1 MMSTYCYEKLIII
14 WLWFYFK
21 ILLIVY
27 LWKEVKSAHF
37 IGPLRSS
44 DRNCDPIHAFLSD
57 PLRSSD
63 RGCDPIHAFLSEP
76 LRSSDQRWRSD
87 TRVPIGSVTKN
98 IFPVVWSRVRS
109 VRRIFAVS
117 DSNGSERNQ
126 IVIRSISAKNVNLLY
141 SSTVVN
147 QILQLTI

>member
-1 MMSTYCYEKLIII
+1 M
-14 WLWFYFK
+14 
-21 ILLIVY
+21 
-27 LWKEVKSAHF
+27 KSAHF

-141 SSTVVN
+141 SSTVCTKN
-147 QILQLTI
+147 SILGPIRPGTG